1 MHNRKGI
8 LEDTMPHLR
17 ERWALSLLKK
27 KPAKAAATGGAAKKT
42 SILGEARLYDV
53 IVKPVVTEKS
63 AAAAEQNKVTFKIS
77 PTATKKD
84 VKAAVE
90 SIFKVS
96 VLKVNTINTE
106 GKTKKFR
113 GKDGQRSD
121 VRKAV
126 VTLAAGQTIDF
137 AAGAK

>member
-1 MHNRKGI
+1 M
-8 LEDTMPHLR
+8 
-17 ERWALSLLKK
+17 SLLKK
-27 KPAKAAATGGAAKKT
+27 EKPVKAAKTAGAKK

-53 IVKPVVTEKS
+53 IQRPIVTEKS
-63 AAAAEQNKVTFKIS
+63 TTQAEQNKVTFEIS
-77 PTATKKD
+77 ATANKSD

-96 VLKVNTINTE
+96 VLKVNTINVE
-106 GKTKKFR
+106 GKEKRFR
-113 GKDGQRSD
+113 GKVGHRSD
-121 VRKAV
+121 FRKAI